1 MDDDDDDDDDD
12 DALPV
17 VDIHTSPQRTVSHV
31 VPGHLGC
38 PAAHPKTRQFQGGP
52 AGAEAPGL

>member
-1 MDDDDDDDDDD
+1 MDDDDDDDD

-31 VPGHLGC
+31 FPGHLGC

-52 AGAEAPGL
+52 AGAEAPGV